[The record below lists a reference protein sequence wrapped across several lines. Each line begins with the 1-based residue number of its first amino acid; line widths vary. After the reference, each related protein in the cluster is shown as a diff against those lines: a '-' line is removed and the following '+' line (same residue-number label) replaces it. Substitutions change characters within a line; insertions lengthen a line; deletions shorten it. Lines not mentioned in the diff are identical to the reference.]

1 MAVIKRLSSKA
12 TPTKLVN
19 YLTQE
24 EKTEEKL
31 ISGKDCSPENVLEE
45 FKATKELYE
54 KNNGVQYH
62 HIIQSF
68 DPNDNITPEKAHEI
82 GKELAENQFKG
93 HEVLIVTHR
102 DKDHIH
108 NHLVVNSVNFENGKK
123 YNATKQSL
131 REIKK
136 ENDRLCGER
145 GLSVI
150 KESQNKDY
158 WKMQELQPALKGQSW
173 KVKLMSSI
181 DKAKELSSTKEE
193 FIKNM
198 NKLGYEVIWKDSRK
212 NITFIDKELKEL
224 NDKLKAEGKK
234 GVKYKVRDTSLHS
247 KEYTKGALE
256 NEFTRTESQKSKP
269 QDRGIGE
276 RHSGIQQSNQAINR
290 TEPNIKTGIREFS
303 TEGVFDTI
311 TRTIEEISR
320 KAGQEP
326 ERTERTIQRNGEQD
340 RAVKEQQRATE
351 RTNEPRVR
359 ERDFEIER

>member
-1 MAVIKRLSSKA
+1 MAIIKRLSSKA
-12 TPTKLVN
+12 TPNKLID
-19 YLTQE
+19 YLTKE

-54 KNNGVQYH
+54 KNSGVQYH

-68 DPNDNITPEKAHEI
+68 DPKDNITPEKAHEI
-82 GKELAENQFKG
+82 GKELAESQFKG
-93 HEVLIVTHR
+93 HEVLIVTHK

-123 YNATKQSL
+123 YSATKQSL

-136 ENDRLCGER
+136 ENDRLCRER

-150 KESQNKDY
+150 KENQNKDY
-158 WKMQELQPALKGQSW
+158 WKMQELQPALRGESW
-173 KVKLMSSI
+173 KVKLMNSI

-212 NITFIDKELKEL
+212 NITFIDKERKEL
-224 NDKLKAEGKK
+224 NDKLRAEGKK
-234 GVKYKVRDTSLHS
+234 GVKYKVRDKSLHS
-247 KEYTKGALE
+247 KEYTKEALE
-256 NEFTRTESQKSKP
+256 NEFTRPKIQKSKS
-269 QDRGIGE
+269 QNRGIGE
-276 RHSGIQQSNQAINR
+276 RNSGIQQSNKTIDKV
-290 TEPNIKTGIREFS
+290 EPNIKTGIREFS
-303 TEGVFDTI
+303 TEGVLDTI

-320 KAGQEP
+320 RARQEP

-340 RAVKEQQRATE
+340 RAIKNQQRDTK
-351 RTNEPRVR
+351 RTNKPRVR